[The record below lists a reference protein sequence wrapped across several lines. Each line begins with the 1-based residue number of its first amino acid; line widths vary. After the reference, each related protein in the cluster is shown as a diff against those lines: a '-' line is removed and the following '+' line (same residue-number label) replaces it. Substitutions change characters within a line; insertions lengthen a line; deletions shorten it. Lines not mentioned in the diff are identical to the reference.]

1 MGCGS
6 ALPFGPG
13 TTVIPLHTMNAISA
27 GCSFWPNCDGF
38 GAERSGCNGLRT
50 LRESAVL
57 GDGFKYVWCLR
68 RSNGLGLLMAGA
80 RAVGTKKGALN
91 QSERLLIIP
100 LCLDI
105 CLSTTVIMMEVFY
118 LVSMSQS
125 ASDILQV

>member
-1 MGCGS
+1 
-6 ALPFGPG
+6 
-13 TTVIPLHTMNAISA
+13 MNAISA

-38 GAERSGCNGLRT
+38 CAERSGCNGLRT

-57 GDGFKYVWCLR
+57 GNGFKYVWCLR

-100 LCLDI
+100 LSRH
-105 CLSTTVIMMEVFY
+105 LSVNDCHYDGGVLSRFDES
-118 LVSMSQS
+118 VS
-125 ASDILQV
+125 